1 MKYWLIL
8 FITTPDGEY
17 VDKDVYSVSSKA
29 QCEVVAETLVKRL
42 KTISKYEF
50 EYHCVSDD
58 HYKGIAQDPGVP
70 YD

>member
-8 FITTPDGEY
+8 FITSPDGEF
-17 VDKDVYSVSSKA
+17 VDKDVYSISTKA
-29 QCEVVAETLVKRL
+29 ACEAVAQKMVTRL
-42 KTISKYEF
+42 KAISKYEF

-58 HYKGIAQDPGVP
+58 HYMGRKQDPGVP